1 MEETAITNVDLPKEI
16 DSTLNILN
24 NKFKNKITVHKD
36 YHEDVPKIEGYGG
49 QLNQVFMNILDN
61 AAFAVSDMEHGDVW
75 ITIKKD
81 EKYAAKYARIEIRD
95 NGKGMSEETKNKIF
109 NPFFTTKPVGQ
120 GTGLGL
126 SISYK
131 VIKNHNGIID
141 VQSEVGK
148 GTTFTIK
155 LPLVFEHKQEIKE
168 TNEKKDDIEV
178 IK

>member
-1 MEETAITNVDLPKEI
+1 MEESAITNVDLAKEI

-24 NKFKNKITVHKD
+24 NKFKHNITVHKD
-36 YHEDVPKIEGYGG
+36 YHEDVPKIEAYGG

-61 AAFAVSDMEHGDVW
+61 AAFAVSEKDHGEVW
-75 ITIKKD
+75 ITISKD
-81 EKYAAKYARIEIRD
+81 DKNAYVSIKD

-131 VIKNHNGIID
+131 VIKNHNGSID
-141 VQSEVGK
+141 VDSKVGE
-148 GTTFTIK
+148 GTTFKLT
-155 LPLVFEHKQEIKE
+155 LPLLFANKE
-168 TNEKKDDIEV
+168 ENEEGKKEPEIEV